1 MGRADEAP
9 WIYGVRGTR
18 WRLGRDH
25 HGPDGDA
32 RGIRSRSAFIPTCR
46 ACFNPILTRLPFR
59 ARRPRP
65 VSPADDKVAYE
76 LSAFVYAKGIG
87 YGYQMGLRPQALYG
101 IAESPVG
108 IAGYL
113 LDHDASMAIIS
124 RAFDGQPEGLTRD
137 DVLDNVTLTWL
148 TNMFVSG
155 PRLYWECFEK
165 KTRSSVSKV
174 SPIRS
179 SSTTT
184 SFDGHFAAWGAAKA
198 LRGRNTRRIL
208 VAAPLMK
215 WKWRLVEIICDFQTA
230 KSR

>member
-113 LDHDASMAIIS
+113 LDHDARSLAIIS

-155 PRLYWECFEK
+155 ERLYWAVLREEDFVLWCQRCLLSEARPLQQALTDTLRPGEQPKLFAEE
-165 KTRSSVSKV
+165 
-174 SPIRS
+174 IRAGFWS
-179 SSTTT
+179 
-184 SFDGHFAAWGAAKA
+184 
-198 LRGRNTRRIL
+198 LRR
-208 VAAPLMK
+208 
-215 WKWRLVEIICDFQTA
+215 
-230 KSR
+230 

>member
-1 MGRADEAP
+1 MPGVFQPDIDKAALSGAPAPSGLSADE
-9 WIYGVRGTR
+9 
-18 WRLGRDH
+18 
-25 HGPDGDA
+25 
-32 RGIRSRSAFIPTCR
+32 
-46 ACFNPILTRLPFR
+46 
-59 ARRPRP
+59 
-65 VSPADDKVAYE
+65 KVAYE

-198 LRGRNTRRIL
+198 LRGRNTRGFWSLR
-208 VAAPLMK
+208 
-215 WKWRLVEIICDFQTA
+215 R
-230 KSR
+230 

>member
-1 MGRADEAP
+1 M
-9 WIYGVRGTR
+9 
-18 WRLGRDH
+18 GRDH

-165 KTRSSVSKV
+165 KISFFGVKGVSYPK
-174 SPIRS
+174 
-179 SSTTT
+179 
-184 SFDGHFAAWGAAKA
+184 
-198 LRGRNTRRIL
+198 L
-208 VAAPLMK
+208 VHYNKL
-215 WKWRLVEIICDFQTA
+215 
-230 KSR
+230 

>member
-1 MGRADEAP
+1 MPGVFQPDIDKAALSGAPAPSGLSADE
-9 WIYGVRGTR
+9 
-18 WRLGRDH
+18 
-25 HGPDGDA
+25 
-32 RGIRSRSAFIPTCR
+32 
-46 ACFNPILTRLPFR
+46 
-59 ARRPRP
+59 
-65 VSPADDKVAYE
+65 KVAYE
-76 LSAFVYAKGIG
+76 RSAFVYAKSVG
-87 YGYQMGLRPQALYG
+87 YGYQMGVRPRALYG

-198 LRGRNTRRIL
+198 LRGRNTRGFWSLR
-208 VAAPLMK
+208 
-215 WKWRLVEIICDFQTA
+215 R
-230 KSR
+230 

>member
-1 MGRADEAP
+1 M
-9 WIYGVRGTR
+9 
-18 WRLGRDH
+18 GRDH

-124 RAFDGQPEGLTRD
+124 RAFDGQPEGLTLD

-155 PRLYWECFEK
+155 RVSAGSAARRRF
-165 KTRSSVSKV
+165 RSSVSKV